1 MTTFVCTDNTAT
13 VYYCWKSDNTRRTTL
28 LSLSILYLD
37 FRLTRYHI
45 QTKFVNI
52 QNYIEINEKR
62 RKTVIDDHRWL
73 IKDTCHFHFH
83 LISHHLLW
91 YLACPLGGK
100 NTRLCTCKCIWENIM
115 RTYVVWKHLL
125 FLAFNQYLI
134 QNLIFRK
141 VFSAQNADNALK
153 EDINNLPKWVLLT
166 WCVFRNRHELMNL

>member
-62 RKTVIDDHRWL
+62 RKTVIDDHR
-73 IKDTCHFHFH
+73 
-83 LISHHLLW
+83 
-91 YLACPLGGK
+91 
-100 NTRLCTCKCIWENIM
+100 
-115 RTYVVWKHLL
+115 
-125 FLAFNQYLI
+125 
-134 QNLIFRK
+134 
-141 VFSAQNADNALK
+141 
-153 EDINNLPKWVLLT
+153 
-166 WCVFRNRHELMNL
+166 